1 MAVIAAAIVVRRN
14 VHHWRMFRRFTFW
27 RLFVGR
33 LRIFIVRVAVAIAII
48 GVAGLVLPLALYSVD
63 ATEWSSAAVQ
73 LILALI
79 THLPQVEFLLGL
91 QVMAEIGISAI
102 ALAALFQFSVLA
114 LVQRVY
120 LVIKIFFQ
128 IAARIGCFGFARV
141 QC

>member
-14 VHHWRMFRRFTFW
+14 VHHWRMFRRFTVW

-48 GVAGLVLPLALYSVD
+48 GVAGFVLPLALYRVD
-63 ATEWSSAAVQ
+63 AAEWSSAAVQ
-73 LILALI
+73 LVLTLVA
-79 THLPQVEFLLGL
+79 HLLQFELLLCFQVA
-91 QVMAEIGISAI
+91 AEISVSAI
-102 ALAALFQFSVLA
+102 ALAALLQFSVLA

-120 LVIKIFFQ
+120 LVIEVFFQ
-128 IAARIGCFGFARV
+128 IPARIGSFRLACV